1 MQFTGRI
8 RVDVDGSSLGID
20 DEIGIIVSHCDAA
33 VGFTTHA
40 VGWRSFIDLI
50 TAAVDGSIRTTV
62 DVGGTTANLCADEVG
77 IG

>member
-1 MQFTGRI
+1 MEFTGRI
-8 RVDVDGSSLGID
+8 RVDVDGSSLGIA
-20 DEIGIIVSHCDAA
+20 DETGIIVSRCGAA

-40 VGWRSFIDLI
+40 VAIQNCTDHI
-50 TAAVDGSIRTTV
+50 TVAVDGSIRTTV